1 MKVAASKA
9 IASLV
14 ATADLRADYVIRDA
28 LDPRVC
34 PPVTQAVREAP
45 SRLELIRFRFFFY
58 CYA

>member
-14 ATADLRADYVIRDA
+14 ATADLRADYVIHDA

-45 SRLELIRFRFFFY
+45 IKTRVNQI
-58 CYA
+58 